1 MLLNDHTKTAWN
13 GTPFVVRV
21 TRDCQRPQSLRLKEA
36 LRVTEG
42 TPRDV
47 SGFRAYLSMPETSP
61 HTGLFQPTI
70 ELPPSLD
77 YLDEGDVVAVHPATG
92 QLQVVYRKHSPCNS
106 LFVTSACN
114 NFCLMCAQPPEKNDD
129 SIYSLAFDAI
139 PLMDIDSKEIIITG
153 GEPTI
158 LGGKLVKLI
167 QRLKS
172 YLPSTAVH
180 ILSNGRRLRYLSLAQ
195 DLVEVAHPDLVIGI
209 PLYSDISYEHDFIVQ
224 ARGAFEETIRGI
236 LNAARCGLNVELRI
250 VVTRINANWLPRIS
264 RFIVRNLPF
273 ACNVAFMGLEP
284 TGFAK
289 GNHEQVW
296 IDPADYGESLYAA
309 VQELKYHRI
318 PVSVYNHQLC
328 TIDHRLWDS
337 ARQSISDWKNIYLPV
352 CEACSVR
359 HSCCGLFASNAEIHS
374 RAIQPL
380 TLSE

>member
-1 MLLNDHTKTAWN
+1 
-13 GTPFVVRV
+13 
-21 TRDCQRPQSLRLKEA
+21 
-36 LRVTEG
+36 
-42 TPRDV
+42 
-47 SGFRAYLSMPETSP
+47 
-61 HTGLFQPTI
+61 
-70 ELPPSLD
+70 
-77 YLDEGDVVAVHPATG
+77 
-92 QLQVVYRKHSPCNS
+92 
-106 LFVTSACN
+106 
-114 NFCLMCAQPPEKNDD
+114 MCAQPPEKNDD

>member
-1 MLLNDHTKTAWN
+1 MLLNDHTEIAWN
-13 GTPFVVRV
+13 GAPFVVRV
-21 TRDCQRPQSLRLKEA
+21 TRDCLRPETLRPKEA
-36 LRVTEG
+36 LRLTG
-42 TPRDV
+42 KTSLDV
-47 SGFRAYLSMPETSP
+47 SGFRVYLSIPGTSL
-61 HTGLFQPTI
+61 HTVPFQPTI

-77 YLDEGDVVAVHPATG
+77 YLDEGDVVAVYPVTG
-92 QLQVVYRKHSPCNS
+92 QLQVLYRKNSPCNS
-106 LFVTSACN
+106 LFVTPACN

-129 SIYSLAFDAI
+129 SIYSLALEAI
-139 PLMDIDSKEIIITG
+139 PLLDIDAKEIIVTG

-158 LGGKLVKLI
+158 SGRKLVKLI

-209 PLYSDISYEHDFIVQ
+209 PLYSDVSYEHDFIVQ
-224 ARGAFEETIRGI
+224 AKGAFEETIRGI

-250 VVTRINANWLPRIS
+250 VVTRINADWLPRIS
-264 RFIVRNLPF
+264 RFIIRNLPF

-284 TGFAK
+284 TGFARE
-289 GNHEQVW
+289 NLAQIW
-296 IDPADYGESLYAA
+296 IDPSDYSESLYAA

-337 ARQSISDWKNIYLPV
+337 ARQSIADWKNIYLPV

-359 HSCCGLFASNAEIHS
+359 QSCCGFFASSKEVHS
-374 RAIQPL
+374 RSISSLP
-380 TLSE
+380 